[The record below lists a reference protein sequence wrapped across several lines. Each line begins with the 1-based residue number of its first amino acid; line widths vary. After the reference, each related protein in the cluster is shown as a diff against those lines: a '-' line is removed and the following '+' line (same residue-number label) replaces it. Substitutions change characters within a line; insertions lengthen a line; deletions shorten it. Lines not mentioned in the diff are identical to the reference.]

1 MKETVFLYKE
11 NSEDRDCVAYIEVE
25 PSRFECNHYFS
36 GVGICGACYS
46 SHNFAN
52 FEDITTILTKAEYNQ
67 LLQFAE
73 DIKAL
78 GCGITEGDERYIKGL
93 ELCKAIQPVFDRL
106 LSEENQALFEE
117 IQAEE
122 TEFLMDEYGL
132 TEDEVTDI
140 FDNYSLEY
148 RDRGVISCIFAD
160 EYDLGYEEAYSLG
173 IIDGG
178 MEKHGF
184 DYGRYFNFEKFGE
197 DLINDDERYY
207 QLDDNRVVCLNY

>member
-1 MKETVFLYKE
+1 MGKTVFLYKE
-11 NSEDRDCVAYIEVE
+11 NSENRDCVAYIEAE
-25 PSRFECNHYFS
+25 PSKFVCGHYFES
-36 GVGICGACYS
+36 IKTEGACYCGGNLAS
-46 SHNFAN
+46 YDN
-52 FEDITTILTKAEYNQ
+52 IKTILTEAEYNQ

-78 GCGITEGDERYIKGL
+78 GYGITEGDERYIKGL

-106 LSEENQALFEE
+106 LSEDNQSLFKE

-132 TEDEVTDI
+132 TEEEVIDI

-173 IIDGG
+173 IIDEG